1 MPQVFISYSRKDLSF
16 VERLAA
22 DLQAAGL
29 EVWYDL
35 SGLDGGTRWGRE
47 IQSAIQQSQIFVVV
61 LSPNS
66 IDSEWVEKEFMYA
79 NSLKRKIIPLLYQ
92 PCETP
97 MWFINLHF
105 IDVQGSN
112 YAGHF
117 GIILKAM
124 GVKTVDK
131 AKVNKLPVAVPSIRP
146 ANQSQMQLSY
156 PVEPEMK
163 MSVPPG
169 RKTKIVPVLMTALL
183 GLAGVVAF
191 GIWGMPALAARLAP
205 SPTPTATAT
214 HTLTATPRPSPS
226 STSAP
231 TPTQLPSP
239 TFTPAPTMDPAT
251 GTVSGSIGWNNKPFA
266 GVVVKLCTQWLYT
279 CTGIEFSGLT
289 NADGEFTIPGI
300 SPGKYQVITKY
311 PGQNDE
317 TRLQNSSNGQAG
329 LPLVIT
335 VSAGQLTHLD
345 PVAICK
351 VDLVL
356 FAPSIKGNSV
366 TFSWKAYPGA
376 TSYYFDVTGQNIG
389 AFFLPTTSFTA
400 TLPPGNYQWIVQANG
415 SACSRGIGNLS
426 LP

>member
-16 VERLAA
+16 VEHLAE
-22 DLQAAGL
+22 DLKAFGL

-47 IQSAIQQSQIFVVV
+47 IQAAIQRSQIFVVV

-112 YAGHF
+112 YDSNF
-117 GIILKAM
+117 RTILKAM
-124 GVKTVDK
+124 GVKVGDK
-131 AKVNKLPVAVPSIRP
+131 AKIDKLPVDVPPIRP
-146 ANQSQMQLSY
+146 YSRSQIQPSN
-156 PVEPEMK
+156 PVEPEEK
-163 MSVPPG
+163 KTVLPS
-169 RKTKIVPVLMTALL
+169 RKIKIVPVIIFSLL
-183 GLAGVVAF
+183 GLAAVLAISV
-191 GIWGMPALAARLAP
+191 WGMPALAARLAP

-214 HTLTATPRPSPS
+214 HTPTATSRPNPT
-226 STSAP
+226 STSTP
-231 TPTQLPSP
+231 TPTQVPSP
-239 TFTPAPTMDPAT
+239 TFTVAPTSDPAT
-251 GTVSGSIGWNNKPFA
+251 GRVSGSIGWNNQPFA
-266 GVVVKLCTQWLYT
+266 GVVVKLCTQWLYN
-279 CTGIEFSGLT
+279 CTGIEFTGTT
-289 NADGEFTIPGI
+289 NVDGEFTIPGI
-300 SPGKYQVITKY
+300 LPGKYQVITKY
-311 PGQNDE
+311 PGQIDE
-317 TRLQNSSNGQAG
+317 TRLQSSSTGQAG

-335 VSAGQLTHLD
+335 VMAGRLTQLD

-356 FAPSIKGNSV
+356 FAPDIKGNSV

-376 TSYYFDVTGQNIG
+376 STYGFWIANQNIG
-389 AFFLPTTSFTA
+389 AFFLPATSFTA
-400 TLPPGNYQWIVQANG
+400 TLPPGNYQWTVLANG
-415 SACSRGIGNLS
+415 SACSRGIGNLT